1 MQLRQLISMIL
12 IVSTAESFDINA
24 VFAPLHKLCALSRQ
38 SGFYMVMSFG
48 NLKRFLNSVQK
59 RMEIE
64 MYILWKNYKWKLDQN
79 YNGILSLTQLTSIV
93 LMIAF
98 LKRLISKPR
107 FLIRLTLRVPSCST
121 TWFYCSLSEI
131 EENPNR
137 WFKDWVLI

>member
-1 MQLRQLISMIL
+1 MIL

-24 VFAPLHKLCALSRQ
+24 VFAPLHRLCALSRQ

-79 YNGILSLTQLTSIV
+79 YNGILSLTRLTSIV

-98 LKRLISKPR
+98 FKTIDFKTAI
-107 FLIRLTLRVPSCST
+107 FKMIY
-121 TWFYCSLSEI
+121 FNGAQLSYQ
-131 EENPNR
+131 P
-137 WFKDWVLI
+137 

>member
-1 MQLRQLISMIL
+1 MIL

-24 VFAPLHKLCALSRQ
+24 SFAPLHRLCALSRQ

-48 NLKRFLNSVQK
+48 NLKSFLNSVQK

-79 YNGILSLTQLTSIV
+79 YNGILSLTRLTSIV

-98 LKRLISKPR
+98 FETIDFKTAIFNMIDFNSAQ
-107 FLIRLTLRVPSCST
+107 LTYIWIGKINYIFHSFSHFGGKTQGLGD
-121 TWFYCSLSEI
+121 I
-131 EENPNR
+131 
-137 WFKDWVLI
+137 K